1 MSKFNKLITKI
12 GVDKVA
18 HFGIGGLI
26 TAIVYV
32 LSTGGIEYSNIEKL
46 IQGLFMTLV
55 VFVISLIKEHQDD
68 KFDWFDV
75 LAGVLGSLFMV
86 GIISITFLF

>member
-68 KFDWFDV
+68 KIDWFDV

-86 GIISITFLF
+86 GIIAITFLF